1 LVSILYA
8 HLSLEYLS
16 NVVVIYN
23 RLISYSILYAVET
36 DKLSKIY
43 SSGLKAVDE
52 ISIKL
57 ENDEIFGFLGPNGA
71 GKSTTIMILTTLLK
85 PTSGK
90 AFVAG
95 FNVETQAK
103 NVRQNIGY
111 VQQDSTVDEY
121 LTGRENLE
129 LQARLNHIPSDVRTK
144 RIDEILEI
152 VELTDRQNETAVTY
166 SGGMRKR
173 LDIGGGLLN
182 MPKVL
187 FLDEPTLGLDIQ
199 TRYKIWE
206 YIKKIHNEFG
216 MSIFLTT
223 HYMEE
228 ADKLCNNIS
237 IIDNGKIKITG
248 SPKELKNLLGNEII
262 TFEINSEEKLEILIS
277 EIRKTL
283 TVKDV
288 SANGNTVTVFTTSGD
303 QLTPQIFQQANHLGI
318 KIETISLTK
327 PTLDDVFL
335 AHTGRELREE
345 GGYDKKKMRERL
357 RRIRA

>member
-1 LVSILYA
+1 
-8 HLSLEYLS
+8 
-16 NVVVIYN
+16 
-23 RLISYSILYAVET
+23 LYAVET
-36 DKLSKIY
+36 GKLSKVY

-52 ISIKL
+52 ISIKVK
-57 ENDEIFGFLGPNGA
+57 NGEIFGFLGPNGA

-95 FNVETQAK
+95 FDVTTNAK
-103 NVRQNIGY
+103 DVRENIGY

-129 LQARLNHIPSDVRTK
+129 LQARLNHIPKNIRSK

-152 VELTDRQNETAVTY
+152 IELSDRQHEAAVTY

-206 YIKKIHNEFG
+206 YIKKIHDEFG

-228 ADKLCNNIS
+228 ADKLCDNIS
-237 IIDNGKIKITG
+237 IIDNGKIKTTG
-248 SPKELKNLLGNEII
+248 SPRELKNALGNEIVV
-262 TFEINSEEKLEILIS
+262 FEIDSSDKIDTFVSDIKK
-277 EIRKTL
+277 IA

-288 SANGNTVTVFTTSGD
+288 STDGTMITVFTTSGD
-303 QLTPQIFQQANHLGI
+303 QLTPQIFQHANNLAI
-318 KIETISLTK
+318 KIESISLTK

-335 AHTGRELREE
+335 SHTGRELREDD
-345 GGYDKKKMRERL
+345 GKYDRKKVRERM

>member
-1 LVSILYA
+1 
-8 HLSLEYLS
+8 
-16 NVVVIYN
+16 
-23 RLISYSILYAVET
+23 LYAVET
-36 DKLSKIY
+36 DKLSKVY
-43 SSGLKAVDE
+43 PSGLKAVDE
-52 ISIKL
+52 VSIKL
-57 ENDEIFGFLGPNGA
+57 ENGEIFGFLGPNGA

-95 FNVETQAK
+95 FDVVTQAK

-129 LQARLNHIPSDVRTK
+129 LQARLNHMPKNIRTK

-152 VELTDRQNETAVTY
+152 IELSDRQHEAAVTY

-206 YIKKIHNEFG
+206 YIKKIHDEFKI
-216 MSIFLTT
+216 SIFLTT

-228 ADKLCNNIS
+228 ADKLCDNIS
-237 IIDNGKIKITG
+237 IIDNGKIKITN
-248 SPKELKNLLGNEII
+248 SPKELKNALGNEIV
-262 TFEINSEEKLEILIS
+262 TFEVDSEMKLDQLVS
-277 EIRKTL
+277 ELKNIA

-288 SANGNTVTVFTTSGD
+288 STTGAVVTVFTTSGD
-303 QLTPQIFQQANHLGI
+303 QLIPQIFKQANNLEI
-318 KIETISLTK
+318 KIENISLTK

-335 AHTGRELREE
+335 SHTGRELREDE
-345 GGYDKKKMRERL
+345 GKYDRKKMRERL